1 MRLRLFSAL
10 LAATLLTAHAADAK
24 VVVASKID
32 TEGSVLG
39 SIILLALEAAGI
51 ETEDRTQL
59 GATSVVRKAIVA
71 GAIDVYP
78 EYTGNAAFF
87 FSKPDPAIWQD
98 ADKGFAEA
106 KQLDWDANR
115 IVWLPAA
122 PANNTWAIAVRGDV
136 AGPAKLVSMSDFGR
150 WVNGGGAA
158 KLAGSSEFI
167 NSPAAL
173 PAFQAAYGFKLG
185 PEQLIELAG
194 GDTAATI
201 KAAAERISGANA
213 AMVYGTDGAIQAAGL
228 VVMAD
233 DKGVQPVYRPAP
245 IVRDA
250 VLKDN
255 PKIAEILPPI
265 FAKLDLQTLQTLNG
279 RVQVDGVAARDVARD
294 FLRQAGFLK

>member
-1 MRLRLFSAL
+1 MRLRLFSTVLAAALL
-10 LAATLLTAHAADAK
+10 LAATAESK

-39 SIILLALEAAGI
+39 NIILLALEAGGI

-59 GATSVVRKAIVA
+59 GATSVVRKGIVS
-71 GAIDVYP
+71 GAIDIYP

-87 FSKPDPAIWQD
+87 FSKPDPAIWQS
-98 ADKGFAEA
+98 AEGGFAEA
-106 KQLDWDANR
+106 TRLDWEANR

-122 PANNTWAIAVRGDV
+122 PANNTWAIAVRKDV
-136 AGPAKLVSMSDFGR
+136 AGTAKLATMSDFAR
-150 WVNGGGAA
+150 WVNGNGPA

-173 PAFQAAYGFKLG
+173 PAFQSAYGFALRSD
-185 PEQLIELAG
+185 QLIELSG

-201 KAAAERISGANA
+201 KAAAERIGGANV
-213 AMVYGTDGAIQAAGL
+213 AMVYGTDGAIQASGL
-228 VVMAD
+228 VVMTD
-233 DKGVQPVYRPAP
+233 DKAVQPVYRPAP

-250 VLKDN
+250 ALKAN

-265 FAKLDLQTLQTLNG
+265 FMKLDLATLQSLNG
-279 RVQVDGVAARDVARD
+279 RVQVDGEGARDVARD
-294 FLRQAGFLK
+294 FLRKAGFLK